1 MFIFDLYL
9 VFIRL
14 ILELVVSP
22 GVRSEHDILADLFP
36 PECHCLRVRVVE
48 TVSAEG
54 SEMLLEKIHQR
65 TVTLV

>member
-14 ILELVVSP
+14 ILDLVVSA
-22 GVRSEHDILADLFP
+22 GRSEHDILADLFP
-36 PECHCLRVRVVE
+36 PESHCLRVRIVE
-48 TVSAEG
+48 TVCAEG
-54 SEMLLEKIHQR
+54 SEMLLQKIHKR